1 VSSARSASGSCALAV
16 LLVAGLATALSV
28 APAHAATTDGPVL
41 TVGWPPSLRQ
51 PDGTVVAELRNF
63 DISRETRFSP
73 TGDRIAY
80 VRTDGETDEDFVVV
94 QHHQGEVD
102 EYGPVAGMV
111 QDLDWSPDGSQLALL
126 TSQGFDQEA
135 IVRMPLDGGGPVTL
149 AADSAAFDVQPSSGI
164 SWGVNGSIIF
174 VGGEPEPGGFFQ
186 SVHASQ
192 LYTVPAAGGAAS
204 RFNVHLPD
212 DGCTE
217 EEVVCDYQ
225 FENPEWSPNGSS
237 VVAEVE
243 RNPYEGSSTR
253 YLSVVA
259 AGVTHPSSA
268 TALRDPNL
276 GFSSFQGPQY
286 SPDGG
291 TIWFQD
297 DDGDTLYTATL
308 SGGVR
313 TRMPATFEWIAD
325 VQPCDDDVCLDWGQ
339 VVPKE
344 PTAISLNVNAAQRI
358 RVNGQV
364 NPNRAGQAVTIVLKR
379 QVQGVWRRVAAK
391 RPTLSVRS
399 RYVANF
405 SRPSGLMCQVT
416 ARYPGDATYA
426 PSSRRVDFYC

>member
-1 VSSARSASGSCALAV
+1 MSSARSAAGSRALAV

-28 APAHAATTDGPVL
+28 VPAHAATTDGPVL

-102 EYGPVAGMV
+102 EYGPVTGMV
-111 QDLDWSPDGSQLALL
+111 EDLDWSPDGTQLALL
-126 TSQGFDQEA
+126 TSQGFQQEA

-149 AADSAAFDVQPSSGI
+149 AADSAAFDVQPSSDI
-164 SWGVNGSIIF
+164 SWSVNGSIIF
-174 VGGEPEPGGFFQ
+174 VGGEPEPEGFFNA
-186 SVHASQ
+186 VHASQ
-192 LYTVPAAGGAAS
+192 LYTVPAAGGAPS
-204 RFNVHLPD
+204 RFNVHLPEQCNE
-212 DGCTE
+212 GQ
-217 EEVVCDYQ
+217 VCYYRYED
-225 FENPEWSPNGSS
+225 PEWSPNGSS
-237 VVAEVE
+237 VVVEVE
-243 RNPYEGSSTR
+243 RNPFEGSSTR
-253 YLSVVA
+253 YLSVVT
-259 AGVTHPSSA
+259 AGVSHPASA
-268 TALRDPNL
+268 TALRDPDL
-276 GFSSFQGPQY
+276 GYSSFNGPQF
-286 SPDGG
+286 SPDGS

-297 DDGDTLYTATL
+297 DDGDTLYTAML

-313 TRMPATFEWIAD
+313 TRMPEAFEWIAD
-325 VQPCDDDVCLDWGQ
+325 VQPCDDGVCLDWGQ
-339 VVPKE
+339 VVTKD
-344 PTAISLNVNAAQRI
+344 PTTISLNVNAAQGI

-426 PSSRRVDFYC
+426 PSSRRVEFYC